1 MNQEILLEVR
11 DLAVRAGERVLLQP
25 VSFTLRRGEA
35 LVLLGESGAGKS
47 LLAQAVMGNLPPS
60 LRASGEIVLQGQVS
74 AAADAGA
81 RRPFWGR
88 GIGLLPQEP
97 GQALNPVRPVASQL
111 AEVFRLVRGQPAPQ
125 ASASAAAELSRT
137 GLAGAGAQYVWQL
150 SGGMAQR
157 AMASMALAGGAPLLL
172 ADEPTKGLDAHWLQ
186 HTVRMLQT
194 VQAEGGAVLVITHEL
209 AVARA
214 LGGRVMVLR
223 NGELVEQGD
232 TAQQLTHPQ
241 HEYTRAL
248 VAADPAGWP
257 AASAAASVAENAGTP
272 LLLARGLSKA
282 YGPKRLFA
290 DLDLDLQAGERL
302 VLQGPSGTGKSTLG
316 NVLLGLVKMDAGSV
330 QRAPGLAATAFQK
343 LYQDPV
349 ASFAPRISL
358 RQALQDVL
366 KRHRQPWAAL
376 QQLLADLGVDE
387 SLLARRP
394 GEVSGGE
401 LQRIALA
408 RILSVRPALLFADE
422 PTSRLDPLTQQQ
434 ALRLLDRVL
443 QQTGAA
449 MILVTHD
456 EGIARAMAPRSIR
469 FAEAA

>member
-25 VSFTLRRGEA
+25 ISFTLRRGEA

-97 GQALNPVRPVASQL
+97 GQALNPVRPVSSQL

-125 ASASAAAELSRT
+125 ASATAAAELTRA

-157 AMASMALAGGAPLLL
+157 AMASMVRAGGAPLLL

-186 HTVRMLQT
+186 HTIQMLKA

-214 LGGRVMVLR
+214 LGGRLMVLR

-232 TAQQLTHPQ
+232 TAQSLASPQ
-241 HEYTRAL
+241 HDYTRAL
-248 VAADPAGWP
+248 IGADPAGWP
-257 AASAAASVAENAGTP
+257 AASVAENVGTP
-272 LLLARGLSKA
+272 LLQARGLSKA

-349 ASFAPRISL
+349 ASFAPRINL
-358 RQALQDVL
+358 RQALHDVL
-366 KRHRQPWAAL
+366 KRHRQPLAGL

-408 RILSVRPALLFADE
+408 RVLSVRPALLFADE